1 MSKFIYYN
9 RRGREQAEKLVL
21 SIRGEGVNKRN
32 VSALARAIGEP
43 RETVSGWLRFPH
55 RMPLH
60 GAIALMGAV
69 GMSAEEIAQAIKGR
83 S

>member
-1 MSKFIYYN
+1 MSKVTYYKTAADRIVAIIRGDGVN
-9 RRGREQAEKLVL
+9 RR
-21 SIRGEGVNKRN
+21 S

-60 GAIALMGAV
+60 GAIALLGEV
-69 GMSAEEIAQAIKGR
+69 GMSAEEIAQAIRGR